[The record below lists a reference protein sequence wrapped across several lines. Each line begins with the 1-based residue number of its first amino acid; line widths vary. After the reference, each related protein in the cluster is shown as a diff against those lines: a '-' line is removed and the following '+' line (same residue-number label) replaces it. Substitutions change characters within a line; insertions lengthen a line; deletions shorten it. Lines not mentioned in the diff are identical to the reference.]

1 MINIYPS
8 RHFRG
13 GGGGVISPRM
23 RGREQTP
30 WRRRLRRELAGLI
43 ALKLVALALL
53 WWLFFSPA
61 HHTVVD
67 ADAAGRRFGVAQAAP
82 SATAA
87 PAGSTAAGAQRD

>member
-1 MINIYPS
+1 
-8 RHFRG
+8 
-13 GGGGVISPRM
+13 M

-67 ADAAGRRFGVAQAAP
+67 ADATGRRFGVAPAAAR
-82 SATAA
+82 ATTA
-87 PAGSTAAGAQRD
+87 PVASTTAGARRD

>member
-1 MINIYPS
+1 
-8 RHFRG
+8 
-13 GGGGVISPRM
+13 M

-67 ADAAGRRFGVAQAAP
+67 ADAAGRRLGVAQAAP
-82 SATAA
+82 HTSGEAV
-87 PAGSTAAGAQRD
+87 GSTATDTRRD

>member
-1 MINIYPS
+1 
-8 RHFRG
+8 
-13 GGGGVISPRM
+13 M
-23 RGREQTP
+23 RGREQTS

-67 ADAAGRRFGVAQAAP
+67 ADAAGRRFGVAQAAA
-82 SATAA
+82 SAA
-87 PAGSTAAGAQRD
+87 PAPAGPSAQGGQRD